1 MSDIFISYSRRDI
14 DFVRH
19 LFDQLQERDHESWVD
34 WQDIL
39 PTADWLAEIYQGIEA
54 ADSFLFVI
62 SPDSVVSEFC
72 TLEIEH
78 AVKHNKR
85 LIPVVW
91 EDVEDSQVHASM
103 VARNWIFLRQ
113 EDDFEAGLELL
124 IGALDTDLV
133 YIREHTRL
141 LTRAIEWHDNDK
153 RRSDVLRGPDLTAAE
168 GWLAISHSMEPRST
182 DLHGDYIAFSRATV
196 NRLQRLIYSA
206 ITVAFAIV
214 LGLAFFA
221 FQQRNQAVDAKNVAE
236 ARRQEAELAKAEEE
250 KQRKFA
256 EEQKQQAVTAKEEK
270 ERQRQLAEEAA
281 DIAEARR
288 QEADI
293 QRQLAEK
300 TTRISKSQALAA
312 FALMEVDKDTELSI
326 LLSTESAKTTYQA
339 DGIVLPLSKTV
350 LRQSILGSRIR
361 LTLRGHGDGVV
372 FSVAWSPDGQRIVT
386 GSDDMTAK
394 VWDAETGQELLTLQG
409 HAHVIKSLACSP
421 DGQRFVTGS
430 ADQTAKVWDAQTGQ
444 VLFTLADHDGAV
456 ISVAWSPDGKQI
468 LTGSW
473 DQTAKVWDAE
483 TGWELSTLQGREGSV
498 QSAVWSPNGKRIAT
512 AGRDGI
518 VQIHTTDINEL
529 LQIAES
535 RVTRQ
540 LTSEEKETYGVLD
553 LN

>member
-221 FQQRNQAVDAKNVAE
+221 FQQRNQAQKT
-236 ARRQEAELAKAEEE
+236 ARA
-250 KQRKFA
+250 
-256 EEQKQQAVTAKEEK
+256 
-270 ERQRQLAEEAA
+270 
-281 DIAEARR
+281 
-288 QEADI
+288 
-293 QRQLAEK
+293 
-300 TTRISKSQALAA
+300 SKSQALAA

-326 LLSTESAKTTYQA
+326 LLSTESVKTTYQA

-394 VWDAETGQELLTLQG
+394 VWDAETGRELSTLTG
-409 HAHVIKSLACSP
+409 HDGGVLSVSCSP
-421 DGQRFVTGS
+421 DGQRVVTGS
-430 ADQTAKVWDAQTGQ
+430 EDQTAKVWDAQTERE
-444 VLFTLADHDGAV
+444 LSTLTGHDGWV
-456 ISVAWSPDGKQI
+456 MSVSWSPDGKQI
-468 LTGSW
+468 LTGSI
-473 DQTAKVWDAE
+473 DFTVKVWDAQ
-483 TGWELSTLQGREGSV
+483 TGKEVFDLIGHSNVIHSVAWSLSGQRILTGDMSNIAKAWDAQTGQELMTLTGHDHWVSSLSWMPEGK
-498 QSAVWSPNGKRIAT
+498 WIAT
-512 AGRDGI
+512 GGKYGL
-518 VQIHTTDINEL
+518 VQVYTTDIDEL

-540 LTSEEKETYGVLD
+540 LTAEEEETYGVEEKETYGVLAW
-553 LN
+553 

>member
-133 YIREHTRL
+133 YIKEHTRL

-206 ITVAFAIV
+206 ITVAFVIV
-214 LGLAFFA
+214 LGSAIFA
-221 FQQRNQAVDAKNVAE
+221 FQQRHLLWLERNQAQKT
-236 ARRQEAELAKAEEE
+236 ARAFQ
-250 KQRKFA
+250 
-256 EEQKQQAVTAKEEK
+256 
-270 ERQRQLAEEAA
+270 
-281 DIAEARR
+281 
-288 QEADI
+288 
-293 QRQLAEK
+293 
-300 TTRISKSQALAA
+300 SQALAA

-326 LLSTESAKTTYQA
+326 LLSTESVKTTYQA

-409 HAHVIKSLACSP
+409 HAHVIKSLAYSP
-421 DGQRFVTGS
+421 DGERIVTGS
-430 ADQTAKVWDAQTGQ
+430 ADETAKVWDA
-444 VLFTLADHDGAV
+444 
-456 ISVAWSPDGKQI
+456 
-468 LTGSW
+468 
-473 DQTAKVWDAE
+473 
-483 TGWELSTLQGREGSV
+483 
-498 QSAVWSPNGKRIAT
+498 
-512 AGRDGI
+512 
-518 VQIHTTDINEL
+518 
-529 LQIAES
+529 
-535 RVTRQ
+535 
-540 LTSEEKETYGVLD
+540 
-553 LN
+553 

>member
-14 DFVRH
+14 DFVRR

-113 EDDFEAGLELL
+113 EDDFETGLELL

-256 EEQKQQAVTAKEEK
+256 EEQKQQAVTAKEEE

-293 QRQLAEK
+293 QRQLAQK
-300 TTRISKSQALAA
+300 TARASKSQALAA

-326 LLSTESAKTTYQA
+326 LLSTESVKTTYQA

-350 LRQSILGSRIR
+350 LRQSILRSRIR
-361 LTLRGHGDGVV
+361 LTLRGHGDGSV

-386 GSDDMTAK
+386 GSDD
-394 VWDAETGQELLTLQG
+394 
-409 HAHVIKSLACSP
+409 
-421 DGQRFVTGS
+421 
-430 ADQTAKVWDAQTGQ
+430 
-444 VLFTLADHDGAV
+444 
-456 ISVAWSPDGKQI
+456 
-468 LTGSW
+468 
-473 DQTAKVWDAE
+473 
-483 TGWELSTLQGREGSV
+483 
-498 QSAVWSPNGKRIAT
+498 
-512 AGRDGI
+512 
-518 VQIHTTDINEL
+518 
-529 LQIAES
+529 
-535 RVTRQ
+535 
-540 LTSEEKETYGVLD
+540 
-553 LN
+553 

>member
-214 LGLAFFA
+214 LG
-221 FQQRNQAVDAKNVAE
+221 
-236 ARRQEAELAKAEEE
+236 
-250 KQRKFA
+250 
-256 EEQKQQAVTAKEEK
+256 
-270 ERQRQLAEEAA
+270 
-281 DIAEARR
+281 
-288 QEADI
+288 
-293 QRQLAEK
+293 
-300 TTRISKSQALAA
+300 
-312 FALMEVDKDTELSI
+312 
-326 LLSTESAKTTYQA
+326 
-339 DGIVLPLSKTV
+339 
-350 LRQSILGSRIR
+350 
-361 LTLRGHGDGVV
+361 
-372 FSVAWSPDGQRIVT
+372 
-386 GSDDMTAK
+386 
-394 VWDAETGQELLTLQG
+394 
-409 HAHVIKSLACSP
+409 
-421 DGQRFVTGS
+421 
-430 ADQTAKVWDAQTGQ
+430 
-444 VLFTLADHDGAV
+444 
-456 ISVAWSPDGKQI
+456 
-468 LTGSW
+468 
-473 DQTAKVWDAE
+473 
-483 TGWELSTLQGREGSV
+483 
-498 QSAVWSPNGKRIAT
+498 
-512 AGRDGI
+512 
-518 VQIHTTDINEL
+518 
-529 LQIAES
+529 
-535 RVTRQ
+535 
-540 LTSEEKETYGVLD
+540 
-553 LN
+553 